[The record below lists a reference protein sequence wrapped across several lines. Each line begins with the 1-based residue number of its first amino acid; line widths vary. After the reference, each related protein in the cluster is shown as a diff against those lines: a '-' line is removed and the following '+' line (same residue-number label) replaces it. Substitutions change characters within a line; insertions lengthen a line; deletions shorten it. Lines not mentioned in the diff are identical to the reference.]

1 LLSLSLLY
9 SEGGM
14 GQTAVE
20 SPVGVKFL
28 LSPDHERKKEA
39 LVANPQL
46 DKGNGIAVQ
55 AHLEDKELSTTS
67 PSNTILAATSS
78 QSTHSDGQSA
88 TDKTLSLTLSDG
100 DTNSIDDYVFTGGL
114 ACPPDDIS
122 YIHDYLFTG
131 ALEPIEDLLRDIPED
146 EIREQQSSHNEKL
159 KTPPAALQVIHHLQI
174 ELTAVASG
182 PALALLAEP
191 ASSKPGEESSIK
203 FIHAPQQSAL
213 DASEIINTD
222 SQGAYLVPA
231 TYEATI
237 RTSDE
242 QSIVPIKHTSG
253 DEGTCGVADASKGK
267 ADSTEDLAASG
278 FQRKK
283 IPRAGNSNYS
293 LPFSLQW
300 LMYIYAPSPLS
311 LPVFFR
317 QIQRA

>member
-122 YIHDYLFTG
+122 YIHDYLH
-131 ALEPIEDLLRDIPED
+131 RC
-146 EIREQQSSHNEKL
+146 S
-159 KTPPAALQVIHHLQI
+159 
-174 ELTAVASG
+174 
-182 PALALLAEP
+182 
-191 ASSKPGEESSIK
+191 
-203 FIHAPQQSAL
+203 
-213 DASEIINTD
+213 
-222 SQGAYLVPA
+222 
-231 TYEATI
+231 
-237 RTSDE
+237 
-242 QSIVPIKHTSG
+242 
-253 DEGTCGVADASKGK
+253 
-267 ADSTEDLAASG
+267 
-278 FQRKK
+278 
-283 IPRAGNSNYS
+283 
-293 LPFSLQW
+293 
-300 LMYIYAPSPLS
+300 
-311 LPVFFR
+311 
-317 QIQRA
+317 